1 METNV
6 EVKND
11 STRIVSFTL
20 TATDLK
26 PHYEQAYKNA
36 QRDFQLPGFRRGKV
50 PMPMIKA
57 RFGKSIEIEYAG
69 EIANEEFR
77 KFVEANNIE
86 LMGSPK
92 LVDIKHD
99 DFGGVSI
106 SVEYQVIPVVNVEGY
121 TGLSLRKPMLTVSDD
136 DVDAQMDKLRLE
148 NSTIES
154 AETIENSL
162 SHVDVEWQELN
173 PETDEP
179 LADSKPETAHYFL
192 DSDNMDSELRDT
204 LIGKKLH
211 DVFTWV
217 GEAENPDDLPPRYS
231 GKITRVQ
238 KVVLPDLTDEYA
250 TQISGGR
257 FVNVADLAA
266 DVRSFLVRGSE
277 TKVREE
283 LETQIVSIMTDK
295 IDVIPPDALVEHI
308 AKTNWDEF
316 KKQQKLPK
324 KLKFTGEIKSFFMAQ
339 AMRTAK
345 WELISTKIMQDEAL
359 EVTDADFDDTRTAIR
374 SISPDSDVE
383 SVIQR
388 LRQDD
393 KYMMGVLHKKVFD
406 LIIEKAILNEVP
418 AEEFYDESF
427 MPRQFDDALAMMGD
441 VMESDEDSDIGAEIV
456 NDEENQ
462 A

>member
-1 METNV
+1 
-6 EVKND
+6 
-11 STRIVSFTL
+11 VSFTL
-20 TATDLK
+20 TAADLK
-26 PHYEQAYKNA
+26 PHYETAYKNA

-50 PMPMIKA
+50 PMQMIKA

-99 DFGGVSI
+99 DFGGMTI
-106 SVEYQVIPVVNVEGY
+106 AVEYQVIPEVSVDGY
-121 TGLSLRKPMLTVSDD
+121 TGLSLRKPILVVSDD
-136 DVDAQMDKLRLE
+136 DIDAQMDKLRLE
-148 NSTIES
+148 NSTIEP
-154 AETIENSL
+154 AESIENSL
-162 SHVDVEWQELN
+162 AYVDVEWLELN

-179 LADSKPETAHYFL
+179 LDNAQPETANYFL
-192 DSDNMDSELRDT
+192 DSEKMDSELRDT
-204 LIGKKLH
+204 LIGKKLN

-231 GKITRVQ
+231 GKIIKVQ
-238 KVVLPDLTDEYA
+238 KVVLPELTDDYA

-257 FVNVADLAA
+257 FTSVGDLAA

-283 LETQIVSIMTDK
+283 LEMQIVSIMTDK
-295 IDVIPPDALVEHI
+295 IEIVPPDALVEHI
-308 AKTNWDEF
+308 AKNNWEEF
-316 KKQQKLPK
+316 KKQQNLPK
-324 KLKFTGEIKSFFMAQ
+324 KLKFTGEIKSFFMSQ
-339 AMRTAK
+339 AIRTAK

-359 EVTDADFDDTRTAIR
+359 EVSDADFEDTRRAILA
-374 SISPDSDVE
+374 ISPESDVE
-383 SVIQR
+383 SVIAR

-406 LIIEKAILNEVP
+406 LIIEKALLNEVP

-427 MPRQFDDALAMMGD
+427 MPRQFDDAMAMMGG
-441 VMESDEDSDIGAEIV
+441 VMEQGDDDTGAEIIS
-456 NDEENQ
+456 DEEKE

>member
-1 METNV
+1 LETNV

-441 VMESDEDSDIGAEIV
+441 AMESDEDSDIGAEIV

>member
-1 METNV
+1 LETNV

-316 KKQQKLPK
+316 KK
-324 KLKFTGEIKSFFMAQ
+324 T
-339 AMRTAK
+339 
-345 WELISTKIMQDEAL
+345 TK
-359 EVTDADFDDTRTAIR
+359 T
-374 SISPDSDVE
+374 S
-383 SVIQR
+383 
-388 LRQDD
+388 
-393 KYMMGVLHKKVFD
+393 
-406 LIIEKAILNEVP
+406 
-418 AEEFYDESF
+418 
-427 MPRQFDDALAMMGD
+427 
-441 VMESDEDSDIGAEIV
+441 
-456 NDEENQ
+456 
-462 A
+462 

>member
-1 METNV
+1 
-6 EVKND
+6 
-11 STRIVSFTL
+11 
-20 TATDLK
+20 
-26 PHYEQAYKNA
+26 
-36 QRDFQLPGFRRGKV
+36 KV
-50 PMPMIKA
+50 PMQMIKA

-99 DFGGVSI
+99 DFGGVTI
-106 SVEYQVIPVVNVEGY
+106 AVEYQVIPEVSVDGY
-121 TGLSLRKPMLTVSDD
+121 TGLSLRKPILVVSDD
-136 DVDAQMDKLRLE
+136 DIDAQMDKLRLE
-148 NSTIES
+148 NSTIEPVES
-154 AETIENSL
+154 IENSL
-162 SHVDVEWQELN
+162 AYVDVEWLELN

-179 LADSKPETAHYFL
+179 LDTAQPETANYFL
-192 DSDNMDSELRDT
+192 DSEKMDPELRDT
-204 LIGKKLH
+204 LIGKKLN

-231 GKITRVQ
+231 GKIIKVQ
-238 KVVLPDLTDEYA
+238 KVVLPELTDDYA

-257 FVNVADLAA
+257 FTSVGDLAA

-283 LETQIVSIMTDK
+283 LEMQIVSIMTDK
-295 IDVIPPDALVEHI
+295 IEIVPPDALVEHI
-308 AKTNWDEF
+308 AKNNWEEF
-316 KKQQKLPK
+316 KKQQNLPK
-324 KLKFTGEIKSFFMAQ
+324 KLKFTGEIKSFFMSQ
-339 AMRTAK
+339 AIRTAK

-359 EVTDADFDDTRTAIR
+359 EVSDADFEDTRRAILA
-374 SISPDSDVE
+374 ISPESDVE
-383 SVIQR
+383 SVIAR

-406 LIIEKAILNEVP
+406 LIIEKALLNEVP

-427 MPRQFDDALAMMGD
+427 MPRQFDDAMAMMGG
-441 VMESDEDSDIGAEIV
+441 VMEQGDDDTGAEIIS
-456 NDEENQ
+456 DEEKE

>member
-359 EVTDADFDDTRTAIR
+359 EVTDADFEDTRTAIR

-441 VMESDEDSDIGAEIV
+441 AMESDEDSDIGAEIV

>member
-441 VMESDEDSDIGAEIV
+441 AMESDEDSDIGAEIV

>member
-1 METNV
+1 LETNV

-20 TATDLK
+20 TAADLK
-26 PHYEQAYKNA
+26 PHYETAYKNA

-50 PMPMIKA
+50 PMQMIKA

-99 DFGGVSI
+99 DFGGMTI
-106 SVEYQVIPVVNVEGY
+106 AVEYQVIPEVSVDGY
-121 TGLSLRKPMLTVSDD
+121 TGLSLRKPILVVSDD
-136 DVDAQMDKLRLE
+136 DIDAQMDKLRLE
-148 NSTIES
+148 NSTIEP
-154 AETIENSL
+154 AESIENSL
-162 SHVDVEWQELN
+162 AYVDVEWRELN

-179 LADSKPETAHYFL
+179 LDNAQPETANYFL
-192 DSDNMDSELRDT
+192 DSEKMDPELRDT
-204 LIGKKLH
+204 LIGKKLN

-231 GKITRVQ
+231 GKIIKVQ
-238 KVVLPDLTDEYA
+238 KVVLPELTDDYA

-257 FVNVADLAA
+257 FTSVGDLAA

-283 LETQIVSIMTDK
+283 LEMQIVSIMTDK
-295 IDVIPPDALVEHI
+295 IEIVPPDALVEHI
-308 AKTNWDEF
+308 AKNNWEEF
-316 KKQQKLPK
+316 KKQQNLPK
-324 KLKFTGEIKSFFMAQ
+324 KLKFTGEIKSFFMSQ
-339 AMRTAK
+339 AIRTAK

-359 EVTDADFDDTRTAIR
+359 EVSDADFEDTRRAILA
-374 SISPDSDVE
+374 ISPESDVE
-383 SVIQR
+383 SVIAR

-406 LIIEKAILNEVP
+406 LIIEKALLNEVP

-427 MPRQFDDALAMMGD
+427 MPRQFDDAMAMMGG
-441 VMESDEDSDIGAEIV
+441 VMEQGDDDTGAEIIS
-456 NDEENQ
+456 DEEKE

>member
-345 WELISTKIMQDEAL
+345 WELISTQIMQDEAL

-441 VMESDEDSDIGAEIV
+441 AMESDEDSDIGAEIV